1 MVSTDQTIADIR
13 YILKK
18 NGYVKDGDFLV
29 NVASM
34 PIAEQG
40 TTNMLKISRI

>member
-18 NGYVKDGDFLV
+18 NGYVQEGDFLV